1 MRWWSREL
9 AVSHDSGLGGGQ
21 LKQAVRGWLWT
32 VWSESGTGPVEH
44 GGAATMDLA
53 AAELEAAIQRI
64 VDARRQLRAGRLPG
78 VLEDE

>member
-1 MRWWSREL
+1 MLVTCGIPQAAS
-9 AVSHDSGLGGGQ
+9 ALG
-21 LKQAVRGWLWT
+21 WT
-32 VWSESGTGPVEH
+32 T
-44 GGAATMDLA
+44 AATMDLA